1 MKLGEREGQVATS
14 KHVVF
19 CCWERKGGGWLLLVC
34 VCLAPSGRIV
44 MAFVINRIDEQS
56 KFEIFYFCEREEVH
70 GELWIECI
78 LVLLFLVVVLV
89 SRRGVRNECITT
101 FDSFSFSH

>member
-56 KFEIFYFCEREEVH
+56 KFEIFYFAKGKRFTANCGLSVF
-70 GELWIECI
+70 WSCC
-78 LVLLFLVVVLV
+78 
-89 SRRGVRNECITT
+89 S
-101 FDSFSFSH
+101 